1 MEVTPRRKRPSSAS
15 SPCKDARAKIQGEY
29 SSHNTPNF
37 FSSQHAF
44 RAHRR
49 QVAIQNKNQQ
59 IARLKAEIDKLKSQ
73 SPVEKIVEVVKIKDV
88 AVDLPEHIEKAMQ
101 AKLAEVRL
109 ELQHDSE
116 AMVVKA
122 LQKQQEALEM
132 TQADL
137 RQTKQELAEWK
148 T

>member
-1 MEVTPRRKRPSSAS
+1 MSSTLRVLALFVS
-15 SPCKDARAKIQGEY
+15 NLPV
-29 SSHNTPNF
+29 
-37 FSSQHAF
+37 SSQELPVVFAMP
-44 RAHRR
+44 
-49 QVAIQNKNQQ
+49 
-59 IARLKAEIDKLKSQ
+59 SQ
-73 SPVEKIVEVVKIKDV
+73 PSPRSHVEVEKIKEV
-88 AVDLPEHIEKAMQ
+88 AVDLPEYIEKAMQ

>member
-1 MEVTPRRKRPSSAS
+1 M
-15 SPCKDARAKIQGEY
+15 
-29 SSHNTPNF
+29 
-37 FSSQHAF
+37 
-44 RAHRR
+44 
-49 QVAIQNKNQQ
+49 
-59 IARLKAEIDKLKSQ
+59 
-73 SPVEKIVEVVKIKDV
+73 
-88 AVDLPEHIEKAMQ
+88 DLPEYIEKAMQ

-148 T
+148 NKAAFFDSLRPVQHACRVVIPIHFVVLFCHVSILVSFVDPLACLKHV